1 MNVLIT
7 AIGKRVQLLNYL
19 RRSLKVVGIDCSS
32 LNAAKNFVDKFYEV
46 PNCTDVSYIR
56 EIIKICKLENV
67 DLIIPLHEKE
77 FEVLENNREKFKSI
91 GVEILLSSKEIIE
104 ICNDKISTHKFFKEN
119 NIISPTSYSKKQIQS
134 RIDNNQDI
142 NYPLIIKPINGMG
155 SIDVFKVNNSYELKF
170 FLNYVKNPI
179 IQSFIEGTEYT
190 IDVLLDLDANI
201 ISLVPRVRIE
211 VRSGEVSKSRVE
223 KNIKIIKKTE
233 ELIYKLKKYGDIKGP
248 LTIQCIVNDNGI
260 YFIEINCR
268 FGGGVPLSFESGIDY
283 GNYIKKMYDGESIER
298 IYNFK
303 ELTMIRYD
311 FAVYEE

>member
-19 RRSLKVVGIDCSS
+19 RRSLNIVGIDCSS

-46 PNCTDVSYIR
+46 PNCTDESYII
-56 EIIKICKLENV
+56 EIIKICKIENV
-67 DLIIPLHEKE
+67 DLIIPLYEKE

-142 NYPLIIKPINGMG
+142 DYPLIIKPINGMG

-170 FLNYVKNPI
+170 FLNYVNYPI

-190 IDVLLDLDANI
+190 IDILLDLDANI

-248 LTIQCIVNDNGI
+248 LTIQCIVNDSGI